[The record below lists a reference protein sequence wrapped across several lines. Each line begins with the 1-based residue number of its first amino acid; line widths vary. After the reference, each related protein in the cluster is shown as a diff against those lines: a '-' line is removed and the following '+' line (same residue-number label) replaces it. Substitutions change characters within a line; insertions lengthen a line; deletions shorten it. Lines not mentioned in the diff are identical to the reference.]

1 MENDKTEKRRKTGK
15 NMKIV
20 LTLKEILDENT
31 RIETITDKETLRNI
45 LRQIIGVSSY
55 TKIKRNDINDIMEDI
70 FREFGMN

>member
-1 MENDKTEKRRKTGK
+1 MENDRTEKRGKTRKI
-15 NMKIV
+15 MKKV
-20 LTLKEILDENT
+20 LTIKEILDENT
-31 RIETITDKETLRNI
+31 RIETITDKETLKNV

>member
-1 MENDKTEKRRKTGK
+1 MENDKTEKRSKTGK
-15 NMKIV
+15 IMKKV

-31 RIETITDKETLRNI
+31 RIETITDKETLRNV

-70 FREFGMN
+70 FREFGMK